1 MWIYEKKLEYPAK
14 ICRTNPKLAK
24 VVITQYGGPDGELA
38 ASLRYLTQRY
48 TMPTGRSKAVLNDIG
63 TEELA
68 HMEIVATLVYN
79 LIKDAS
85 IEDIKKAGMDGY
97 FADHDKALYFVNGDG
112 APWVAQYIQS
122 KGDPITDLH
131 ENMAAEQKARS
142 TYEYLLQLS
151 DDPGVSETLRFLR
164 EREIVHYQR
173 FGETLEHIYDY
184 YNQNHWFFM
193 GQEKKDKNE
202 DTKQAGRINT
212 KLNLGSPAFKTR
224 MKPN

>member
-14 ICRTNPKLAK
+14 VCTTNPKLAK

-48 TMPTGRSKAVLNDIG
+48 SMPTPQTKALLTDIG

-79 LIKDAS
+79 LVKDAS
-85 IEDIKKAGMDGY
+85 IQQIKAAGLDGY
-97 FADHDKALYFVNGDG
+97 YADHDKALYFVNGDG
-112 APWVAQYIQS
+112 VPWTAAYIQS

-131 ENMAAEQKARS
+131 EDMAAEQKARS
-142 TYEYLLQLS
+142 TYEYLIQLS
-151 DDPGVSETLRFLR
+151 DDPGVTETLRWLR

-173 FGETLEHIYDY
+173 FGEALEHLYDHYSRDRY
-184 YNQNHWFFM
+184 YFM
-193 GQEKKDKNE
+193 EQKG
-202 DTKQAGRINT
+202 
-212 KLNLGSPAFKTR
+212 
-224 MKPN
+224 